1 VNIRVRWVAGGHAK
15 AVLRIELIYKQIGMM
30 LDISFRLRNCS
41 VKRNLLAV

>member
-1 VNIRVRWVAGGHAK
+1 MNLRVRSAASRHPK